1 MISLTFLFFIGMMSL
16 YTPSIFSFVLPHH
29 PVPKFQNYNFNNRK
43 GIHSRL
49 VNVKLLAKR
58 RTKITKLNNEDDN
71 TEEILEKNGD
81 ISTNSLPNEITYEK
95 EQKEFTNSQKTVVFK
110 RKGILDELEDDL
122 SKFKDPAANSYKDTK
137 SIVVSPK
144 KGGLLG
150 ELEEDLYQF
159 NQNNINNSNQ
169 SAEEGGILKVLKDGF
184 GVVFSAN
191 FFLIIFFLIWFIAA
205 TVSKEAFS
213 NYFLIEK
220 FQDIFQP
227 IIQPSLGLLM
237 GGSVLSGVINKDKT
251 EEEKK
256 QNM

>member
-1 MISLTFLFFIGMMSL
+1 MISLISLAFIGMMSL
-16 YTPSIFSFVLPHH
+16 YTQSVFSFVLHLKQ
-29 PVPKFQNYNFNNRK
+29 VPKFLNYNFNNHK
-43 GIHSRL
+43 GIHSRV
-49 VNVKLLAKR
+49 VNVKLSAKR
-58 RTKITKLNNEDDN
+58 RTKITKLNNEDTD
-71 TEEILEKNGD
+71 EIFEKNDD
-81 ISTNSLPNEITYEK
+81 IITNLLPNEITYEK
-95 EQKEFTNSQKTVVFK
+95 QQDEFTNSQKTVVFK
-110 RKGILDELEDDL
+110 RKGLLDELEDDL
-122 SKFKDPAANSYKDTK
+122 SKFKDPAVTSYKDSNK
-137 SIVVSPK
+137 SILVSPK

-169 SAEEGGILKVLKDGF
+169 STKEGGILNVLKDGF
-184 GVVFSAN
+184 GVIFSAN

-237 GGSVLSGVINKDKT
+237 GGSVLSGIINKDKT
-251 EEEKK
+251 DEEKK